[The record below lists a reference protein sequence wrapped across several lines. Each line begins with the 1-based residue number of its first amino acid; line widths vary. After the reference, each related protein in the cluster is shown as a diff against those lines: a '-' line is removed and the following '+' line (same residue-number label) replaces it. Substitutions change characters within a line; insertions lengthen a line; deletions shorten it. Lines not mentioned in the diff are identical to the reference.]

1 MYSDLWARAT
11 DCNRFRVGKMGGFIF
26 TNVTVLISS
35 ICHRFYMR
43 SNYPSSGRRTGKNGR
58 PSEPCLSQRNRFGC
72 VMVHLLWLHL
82 LRRSF
87 QYFRDQF
94 PARWIDNELKW
105 RVSWREA
112 PTPLKYPKGESSSG
126 NIPVG
131 SFRGVGASRHDTSF

>member
-35 ICHRFYMR
+35 ICHRFYIR

-72 VMVHLLWLHL
+72 VIVDLLWLHL

-105 RVSWREA
+105 RVMTWSTNSSERPNRNITWRRFSFWVFQRSWCFTSWHA
-112 PTPLKYPKGESSSG
+112 
-126 NIPVG
+126 
-131 SFRGVGASRHDTSF
+131 SF